1 MEGEQKMM
9 LKNVL
14 ISMIIFSLFVTT
26 GVLIMGNINT
36 NYSDMTG
43 FSNMTTGKFEN
54 ISDTIDETY
63 GLSSDMKTEALD
75 ADLEGEENAWDSTV
89 KGSYSAV
96 RKLTTPLT
104 TVGGIVNEIADQIG
118 IASYIVTF
126 AITIIIITIVFG
138 IVYLIFRFRG

>member
-1 MEGEQKMM
+1 MM

-14 ISMIIFSLFVTT
+14 ISMVIFSLFVTT
-26 GVLIMGNINT
+26 GVLIMGNINS
-36 NYSDMTG
+36 NYSGLTG
-43 FSNMTTGKFEN
+43 FSNMTTGKFDN
-54 ISDTIDETY
+54 ISSTIDDTY
-63 GLSSDMKTEALD
+63 SLSSDMKTEALD

-104 TVGGIVNEIADQIG
+104 VVGGIINEIADQIG
-118 IASYIVTF
+118 IQSYMVTF
-126 AITIIIITIVFG
+126 AITIITITIVFG